1 MKGKSRI
8 LITVLATLAEEI
20 ALVVFV
26 LLGLPILGV
35 EIPLGWLITIM
46 SGIAAYGVISYR
58 LGSRALMKKPR
69 AGLSDMVGL
78 RGEVMETLAPKG
90 MIKIGSEFWSA
101 RTTGNAIDRG
111 KVVTVIERDGLQLV
125 VNNAGNSKDSDN
137 EYPQL

>member
-26 LLGLPILGV
+26 LLGLPMLGV
-35 EIPLGWLITIM
+35 EIPLGGLIAIM

-69 AGLSDMVGL
+69 AGLCDMVGL
-78 RGEVMETLAPKG
+78 NCEVVQTLAPDG
-90 MIKIGSEFWSA
+90 VVKIGSEFWSA
-101 RTTGNAIDRG
+101 RTSGPEIDKG
-111 KVVTVIERDGLQLV
+111 KMVTVIERNGLQLV
-125 VNNAGNSKDSDN
+125 VKNADNSDDSGS
-137 EYPQL
+137 EHLEP